1 MKEIYLNG
9 KDVNIDADFFVNL
22 GADRDTMVVSPES
35 VKELHYIK
43 ERIEK
48 LHYIKFQLDGNGYT
62 AYWSNFTNR
71 LNIKCNDLE
80 FKDGEIA
87 DQRLYDLSKKI
98 TDDMFGD
105 LVARKIVAWAE
116 GDMPELLILIYKK

>member
-9 KDVNIDADFFVNL
+9 KDVNIDADFFVGL
-22 GADRDTMVVSPES
+22 GADRDTMVVSPE
-35 VKELHYIK
+35 
-43 ERIEK
+43 RIEK
-48 LHYIKFQLDGNGYT
+48 LHYIKFTLDGNGYT

-71 LNIKCNDLE
+71 LSIKCNDLE

-98 TDDMFGD
+98 TKDIFGD
-105 LVARKIVAWAE
+105 LVVRKIVAWAE
-116 GDMPELLILIYKK
+116 GDMPELMMLFYEK

>member
-9 KDVNIDADFFVNL
+9 KDACIDADFFVNL

-43 ERIEK
+43 
-48 LHYIKFQLDGNGYT
+48 FTLDGNGYT

-71 LNIKCNDLE
+71 LSIKCNDLE

-87 DQRLYDLSKKI
+87 DQRLYNLSKKI

-105 LVARKIVAWAE
+105 LVVRKIVAWAE

>member
-9 KDVNIDADFFVNL
+9 KDVNIDADFFAGL
-22 GADRDTMVVSPES
+22 GADRDTMVISP
-35 VKELHYIK
+35 
-43 ERIEK
+43 ERIEN
-48 LHYIKFQLDGNGYT
+48 LHYIKFTLDGNGYT

-87 DQRLYDLSKKI
+87 DQRLYELSKKI
-98 TDDMFGD
+98 TKDMFGD
-105 LVARKIVAWAE
+105 LFVRKIVAWPE
-116 GDMPELLILIYKK
+116 DDMPELMMLFYEK

>member
-9 KDVNIDADFFVNL
+9 KDACIDADFFVNL
-22 GADRDTMVVSPES
+22 GADRDTMVVSPERI
-35 VKELHYIK
+35 KELHYIK
-43 ERIEK
+43 
-48 LHYIKFQLDGNGYT
+48 FTLDGCGYT
-62 AYWSNFTNR
+62 AHWSNFTNR
-71 LNIKCNDLE
+71 LSIKCNDLE

-87 DQRLYDLSKKI
+87 DQRLYDLGKKI

>member
-9 KDVNIDADFFVNL
+9 KDVNIDADFFAGL
-22 GADRDTMVVSPES
+22 GADRDTMVVSP
-35 VKELHYIK
+35 

-71 LNIKCNDLE
+71 LSIKCNGLE

-87 DQRLYDLSKKI
+87 DQRLYELSKKI
-98 TDDMFGD
+98 TKDMFGD
-105 LVARKIVAWAE
+105 LIVRKIVAWPE
-116 GDMPELLILIYKK
+116 GDMPELMMLFYEK

>member
-9 KDVNIDADFFVNL
+9 KDACIDADFFVNL
-22 GADRDTMVVSPES
+22 GADRDTMVVSPKN

-43 ERIEK
+43 
-48 LHYIKFQLDGNGYT
+48 FTLDGNGYT

-71 LNIKCNDLE
+71 LSIKCNDLE

-87 DQRLYDLSKKI
+87 DQRLYELSKKI
-98 TDDMFGD
+98 TKDMFGD
-105 LVARKIVAWAE
+105 LVVRKIVAWPE
-116 GDMPELLILIYKK
+116 GNMPELLILIYEK

>member
-9 KDVNIDADFFVNL
+9 KDVNIDADFFVGL

-35 VKELHYIK
+35 AK
-43 ERIEK
+43 K
-48 LHYIKFQLDGNGYT
+48 LHYIKFTLDGCGYT
-62 AYWSNFTNR
+62 ARWSNFANR
-71 LNIKCNDLE
+71 LSIRCNDLE

-87 DQRLYDLSKKI
+87 DQHLYELSKKI

-116 GDMPELLILIYKK
+116 GDMPELLILIYEK

>member
-9 KDVNIDADFFVNL
+9 KDVNIDADFFVGL

-35 VKELHYIK
+35 AK
-43 ERIEK
+43 K
-48 LHYIKFQLDGNGYT
+48 LHYIKFTLDGCGYT
-62 AYWSNFTNR
+62 ARWSNFTNR
-71 LNIKCNDLE
+71 LSIKCNDLE

-87 DQRLYDLSKKI
+87 DQRLYELSKKI
-98 TDDMFGD
+98 TKDMLGD

-116 GDMPELLILIYKK
+116 GDMPELLILIYEK